1 MFPDELPVQ
10 SSQTLKSWGTKSS
23 AGIAFLSPT
32 DKKKKKKDRTPHFYI
47 TELFP
52 LGFEMSDVS
61 LNLQSLCSDLQLI
74 TQLLQYIIILLQ

>member
-1 MFPDELPVQ
+1 M
-10 SSQTLKSWGTKSS
+10 SY
-23 AGIAFLSPT
+23 LSNHLRHLNHEGLNHLQALLFSPLL
-32 DKKKKKKDRTPHFYI
+32 KKKKKKDRTPHFYI
-47 TELFP
+47 RELFP